1 MARLPRLFVA
11 GLPNHVIQRGNNRG
25 PIFFVDADRQRYLTW
40 LGEALIGEGCA
51 LHAYV
56 LMTNHVH
63 LLVTA
68 PAEQSLPRVL
78 QSLGRRYVRHVN
90 QRHGRTGTLWEGR
103 FRSTIVDS
111 ETYLLAC
118 YRYIEANPLRAR
130 MVADAA
136 EYRWSSYRHN
146 ALGEADAL
154 LTEHAVYLALGASSE
169 ARRTAYRALF
179 REGLEAP
186 ILESIRDATQR
197 GWAMGSEYFQQEIGA
212 TLGRR
217 ADPPQRGRPRKPR
230 TDAEA
235 SPGPGQQRLL

>member
-1 MARLPRLFVA
+1 MPRLPRLFLA
-11 GLPNHVIQRGNNRG
+11 GQPNHVIQRGNNRG
-25 PIFFVDADRQRYLTW
+25 AIFFAEDDRRRYLAW
-40 LGEALIGEGCA
+40 LGEALASEGCA

-68 PAEQSLPRVL
+68 VAEQAIPRVL

-90 QRHGRTGTLWEGR
+90 QRYGRSGTLWEGR
-103 FRSTIVDS
+103 FKSTIVDS

-118 YRYIEANPLRAR
+118 HRYIESNPLRAR

-136 EYRWSSYRHN
+136 DYRWSSYRHN

-154 LTEHAVYLALGASSE
+154 LTRHAVYEALGGSSE
-169 ARRTAYRALF
+169 ARCAAYRALF
-179 REGLEAP
+179 REGLEDP
-186 ILESIRDATQR
+186 ILATIRDATQR
-197 GWAMGSEYFQQEIGA
+197 GWAMGSERFQQEIGVA
-212 TLGRR
+212 LRRR

-230 TDAEA
+230 LGEDSGPATDQH
-235 SPGPGQQRLL
+235 SK